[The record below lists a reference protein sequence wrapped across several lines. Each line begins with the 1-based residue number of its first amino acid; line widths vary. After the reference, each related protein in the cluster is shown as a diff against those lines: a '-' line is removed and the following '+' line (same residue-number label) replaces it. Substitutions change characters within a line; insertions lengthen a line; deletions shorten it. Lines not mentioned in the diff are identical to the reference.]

1 MSEIVFE
8 DDIAKVIYV
17 DNAEDIRNYTD
28 TEFADDVV
36 KYFEDNKDDGDF
48 YLIHKS
54 RQNQHY
60 IFQESR
66 SNIEYFN
73 EEFTKV
79 NVVEFKKTL
88 RDYGFIGALKYI
100 NENIGGDD
108 SDIYEAALTLSK
120 GRTVNKNYIRMYN
133 DNIKDIKISEK
144 NPNKSIFILKFD
156 DEEFF
161 DILNLDEDE
170 RYFINGLYSY
180 YGYQWSES
188 ADLDYEWKE
197 GYLLQN
203 MNDEN
208 INKIKTVLINNG
220 EEELSQLINDD
231 AVSKA
236 CQMLDDLYPYEIDR
250 IIREYGYAMDEKSD
264 KEAKDDVEKYYCN
277 PFYRYRILMG
287 SCMNTYLISAVH
299 LKNIYEAVGVPEM
312 SIVEVLKE
320 YFSDIIGVDFNQNLQ
335 EYRYEYQTVDTEQ
348 FNRNIISELDKM
360 VSESETEMDE
370 DSGKIK
376 EIIKKYG
383 LRRDNQT
390 PKGAFRINS
399 YDLNDGTIDYSFS
412 SGENYVGYRAE
423 RRRATYDDF
432 NTFLNNYELFE
443 NKIIKL
449 LRQLNEQDEVNKD
462 EQLAIDFLG
471 KLPNV
476 KPKTGIEFLK
486 KEVDD
491 YNNSTGNNLDLKTVL
506 KLSEDPKPNFPFKI
520 DLFGVNLGD
529 TQKVISTLSY
539 EVNPNIKFTLTHN
552 PIWDKNLPGVSVRF

>member
-48 YLIHKS
+48 YLIHKN

-79 NVVEFKKTL
+79 NVVEFKKAL

-100 NENIGGDD
+100 NENIGSDD

-133 DNIKDIKISEK
+133 HNIKDIKISEK

-161 DILNLDEDE
+161 EILNLDEE
-170 RYFINGLYSY
+170 EKYFINGLYSY

-220 EEELSQLINDD
+220 EEELSQLIDD
-231 AVSKA
+231 EAVSNA
-236 CQMLDDLYPYEIDR
+236 CRMLEDLYPNEIER
-250 IIREYGYAMDEKSD
+250 IIREYGYAMDEESD
-264 KEAKDDVEKYYCN
+264 KAAKADVEKYYCN
-277 PFYRYRILMG
+277 PFNRYRILMG

-335 EYRYEYQTVDTEQ
+335 EYRYEYQTVDNEQ

-360 VSESETEMDE
+360 VSDSETEMDE

-412 SGENYVGYRAE
+412 SGENYVGYHSE

-443 NKIIKL
+443 NKIIQL
-449 LRQLNEQDEVNKD
+449 LKRL
-462 EQLAIDFLG
+462 
-471 KLPNV
+471 
-476 KPKTGIEFLK
+476 
-486 KEVDD
+486 
-491 YNNSTGNNLDLKTVL
+491 
-506 KLSEDPKPNFPFKI
+506 
-520 DLFGVNLGD
+520 
-529 TQKVISTLSY
+529 
-539 EVNPNIKFTLTHN
+539 
-552 PIWDKNLPGVSVRF
+552 

>member
-48 YLIHKS
+48 YLIHKN

-79 NVVEFKKTL
+79 NVVEFKKAL

-100 NENIGGDD
+100 NENIGSDD

-133 DNIKDIKISEK
+133 HNIKDIKISEK

-161 DILNLDEDE
+161 EILNLDEE
-170 RYFINGLYSY
+170 EKYFINGLYSY

-220 EEELSQLINDD
+220 EEELSQLIDD
-231 AVSKA
+231 EAVSKS
-236 CQMLDDLYPYEIDR
+236 CRMLEDLYPNEIER
-250 IIREYGYAMDEKSD
+250 IIREYSYAMDEESD
-264 KEAKDDVEKYYCN
+264 KAAKADVEKYYCN
-277 PFYRYRILMG
+277 PFNRYRILMG

-320 YFSDIIGVDFNQNLQ
+320 YFSDIIGTDFNQNLQ

-360 VSESETEMDE
+360 VSDSETEMDE

-443 NKIIKL
+443 NKIIQL
-449 LRQLNEQDEVNKD
+449 LKQL
-462 EQLAIDFLG
+462 
-471 KLPNV
+471 
-476 KPKTGIEFLK
+476 
-486 KEVDD
+486 
-491 YNNSTGNNLDLKTVL
+491 
-506 KLSEDPKPNFPFKI
+506 
-520 DLFGVNLGD
+520 
-529 TQKVISTLSY
+529 
-539 EVNPNIKFTLTHN
+539 
-552 PIWDKNLPGVSVRF
+552 

>member
-1 MSEIVFE
+1 MSKIVFE
-8 DDIAKVIYV
+8 DDFAKVIYV

-36 KYFEDNKDDGDF
+36 EYFENNKDDGDF

-66 SNIEYFN
+66 SKIYYFN
-73 EEFTKV
+73 EVFTQV

-108 SDIYEAALTLSK
+108 SDIYEAALTLSN
-120 GRTVNKNYIRMYN
+120 GRTVNNHYIRMYN
-133 DNIKDIKISEK
+133 DNIKDIKIPEK
-144 NPNKSIFILKFD
+144 NPAKSIFVLKFD
-156 DEEFF
+156 DDEFF
-161 DILNLDEDE
+161 EILNLDEDE
-170 RYFINGLYSY
+170 RYFLNSVYSY

-188 ADLDYEWKE
+188 ADLNSEWDE
-197 GYLLQN
+197 GYIVQSLN
-203 MNDEN
+203 VEN
-208 INKIKTVLINNG
+208 LNKIKTVLINNG
-220 EEELSQLINDD
+220 EEELSQLIDDD
-231 AVSKA
+231 AVRNASR
-236 CQMLDDLYPYEIDR
+236 MLEDLYPDEVER
-250 IIREYGYAMDEKSD
+250 IIREYSYAMDEESD
-264 KEAKDDVEKYYCN
+264 KAAKADIEKSYCN
-277 PFYRYRILMG
+277 PFFKYRILMS
-287 SCMNTYLISAVH
+287 SCMNSYLISAVN

-320 YFSDIIGVDFNQNLQ
+320 YFSDIIGADFNQNLS
-335 EYRYEYQTVDTEQ
+335 EYRYEYQTVDNEQ

-360 VSESETEMDE
+360 VSDSETEMDE

-383 LRRDNQT
+383 LRKDVKT

-443 NKIIKL
+443 NKIIQL
-449 LRQLNEQDEVNKD
+449 LKRL
-462 EQLAIDFLG
+462 
-471 KLPNV
+471 
-476 KPKTGIEFLK
+476 
-486 KEVDD
+486 
-491 YNNSTGNNLDLKTVL
+491 
-506 KLSEDPKPNFPFKI
+506 
-520 DLFGVNLGD
+520 
-529 TQKVISTLSY
+529 
-539 EVNPNIKFTLTHN
+539 
-552 PIWDKNLPGVSVRF
+552 

>member
-1 MSEIVFE
+1 MSKIVFE
-8 DDIAKVIYV
+8 DDFAKVIYV

-36 KYFEDNKDDGDF
+36 EYFENNKDDGDF

-66 SNIEYFN
+66 SKIYYFN
-73 EEFTKV
+73 EEFTQV

-108 SDIYEAALTLSK
+108 SDIYEAALTLSN
-120 GRTVNKNYIRMYN
+120 GRTVNNHYIRMYN
-133 DNIKDIKISEK
+133 DNIKDIKIPEK
-144 NPNKSIFILKFD
+144 NPAKSIFVLKFD

-161 DILNLDEDE
+161 EILNLDEDE
-170 RYFINGLYSY
+170 RYFLNSVYSY

-188 ADLDYEWKE
+188 ADLSSEWDE
-197 GYLLQN
+197 GYIVQSLN
-203 MNDEN
+203 VEN
-208 INKIKTVLINNG
+208 LNKIKTVLINNG
-220 EEELSQLINDD
+220 EEELSQLIDDD
-231 AVSKA
+231 AVRDASR
-236 CQMLDDLYPYEIDR
+236 MLEDLYPDEVER
-250 IIREYGYAMDEKSD
+250 IIREYSYAMDEESD
-264 KEAKDDVEKYYCN
+264 KAAKADIEKSYCN
-277 PFYRYRILMG
+277 PFFKYRILMS
-287 SCMNTYLISAVH
+287 SCMNSYLISAVN

-320 YFSDIIGVDFNQNLQ
+320 YFSEIKGVDFNQNLQ
-335 EYRYEYQTVDTEQ
+335 EYRYEYQQVDTEQ
-348 FNRNIISELDKM
+348 FTRNVSSELDKM
-360 VSESETEMDE
+360 VSDSESEMDE
-370 DSGKIK
+370 DSEKIK
-376 EIIKKYG
+376 GIIKKYG
-383 LRRDNQT
+383 LRKDVKT
-390 PKGAFRINS
+390 PKGAFRIHS

-423 RRRATYDDF
+423 RRRATLDDF
-432 NTFLNNYELFE
+432 NIFLNNYELFE

-462 EQLAIDFLG
+462 EKLVIDFLG

-506 KLSEDPKPNFPFKI
+506 KLSEDPKSNFPFKI

-529 TQKVISTLSY
+529 TQKVITTLSY
-539 EVNPNIKFTLTHN
+539 DINPNIKFTLTHN

>member
-1 MSEIVFE
+1 
-8 DDIAKVIYV
+8 
-17 DNAEDIRNYTD
+17 
-28 TEFADDVV
+28 
-36 KYFEDNKDDGDF
+36 
-48 YLIHKS
+48 L
-54 RQNQHY
+54 
-60 IFQESR
+60 
-66 SNIEYFN
+66 
-73 EEFTKV
+73 
-79 NVVEFKKTL
+79 
-88 RDYGFIGALKYI
+88 
-100 NENIGGDD
+100 
-108 SDIYEAALTLSK
+108 
-120 GRTVNKNYIRMYN
+120 
-133 DNIKDIKISEK
+133 
-144 NPNKSIFILKFD
+144 
-156 DEEFF
+156 DEE
-161 DILNLDEDE
+161 E

-180 YGYQWSES
+180 YSNSRSES

-236 CQMLDDLYPYEIDR
+236 CRMLEDLYPNEIER
-250 IIREYGYAMDEKSD
+250 IIREYSYAMDEASD
-264 KEAKDDVEKYYCN
+264 VEAKKDVEKSYCN

-320 YFSDIIGVDFNQNLQ
+320 YFSDIIGADFNQNLS

-360 VSESETEMDE
+360 VSDSETEMDE

-449 LRQLNEQDEVNKD
+449 LRQLNEQNDIDKD
-462 EQLAIDFLG
+462 RQLAIDFLDE
-471 KLPNV
+471 LPEV
-476 KPKTGIEFLK
+476 KPKTSIEFLK

-520 DLFGVNLGD
+520 ELFGVNLGD
-529 TQKVISTLSY
+529 SQEVISTLSY
-539 EVNPNIKFTLTHN
+539 ELNPNIKFTLTHN

>member
-8 DDIAKVIYV
+8 DDFAKVIYV

-36 KYFEDNKDDGDF
+36 EYFENNKDDGDF

-66 SNIEYFN
+66 SKIYYFN
-73 EEFTKV
+73 EEFTLV

-108 SDIYEAALTLSK
+108 SDIYEAALTLSN
-120 GRTVNKNYIRMYN
+120 GRTVNNHYIRMYN
-133 DNIKDIKISEK
+133 DNIKDIKIPEK
-144 NPNKSIFILKFD
+144 NPAKSIFVLKFD

-161 DILNLDEDE
+161 EILNLDEDE
-170 RYFINGLYSY
+170 RYFLNSVYSY

-188 ADLDYEWKE
+188 ADLNSEWDE
-197 GYLLQN
+197 GYIVQSLN
-203 MNDEN
+203 VEN
-208 INKIKTVLINNG
+208 LNKIKTVLINNG
-220 EEELSQLINDD
+220 EEELSQLIDDD
-231 AVSKA
+231 AVRDASR
-236 CQMLDDLYPYEIDR
+236 MLEDLYPDEVER
-250 IIREYGYAMDEKSD
+250 IIREYGYAMDEESD
-264 KEAKDDVEKYYCN
+264 KAAKADIEKSYCN
-277 PFYRYRILMG
+277 PFFKYRILMS
-287 SCMNTYLISAVH
+287 SCMNSYLISAVN

-312 SIVEVLKE
+312 SLVEVLKE
-320 YFSDIIGVDFNQNLQ
+320 YFSEIKGVDFNQNLQ
-335 EYRYEYQTVDTEQ
+335 EYRYEYQQVDTEQ
-348 FNRNIISELDKM
+348 FNRNASSELDKM
-360 VSESETEMDE
+360 VSDSESEMDE
-370 DSGKIK
+370 DSEKIK
-376 EIIKKYG
+376 GIIKKYG
-383 LRRDNQT
+383 LRKDVKT
-390 PKGAFRINS
+390 PKGAFRIHS

-462 EQLAIDFLG
+462 EKLVIDFLG

-506 KLSEDPKPNFPFKI
+506 KLSEDPKSNFPFKI

-529 TQKVISTLSY
+529 TQKVITTLSY
-539 EVNPNIKFTLTHN
+539 DINPNIKFTLTHN